1 MARPLSCHFLGQ
13 LTKEPLDGLEFVN
26 MEMNRTHNFEAF
38 ESSSSTSSFNSIP
51 PLGLS
56 SQMEIE
62 MSSVDSNIHDW
73 FLLEIVEL
81 TYFYYL
87 LLYFY

>member
-38 ESSSSTSSFNSIP
+38 ESSSSSFNSIP
-51 PLGLS
+51 PLGLVKWKLRCHQCAVTTYIRLVFIGDPS
-56 SQMEIE
+56 S
-62 MSSVDSNIHDW
+62 S
-73 FLLEIVEL
+73 EL
-81 TYFYYL
+81 TTITTDSIW
-87 LLYFY
+87 

>member
-1 MARPLSCHFLGQ
+1 MARPFVLSFFG
-13 LTKEPLDGLEFVN
+13 TVDKGTVGLEFVN

-38 ESSSSTSSFNSIP
+38 ESSSSFNSIP

-81 TYFYYL
+81 TYFYYYL
-87 LLYFY
+87 SIDSIC

>member
-1 MARPLSCHFLGQ
+1 MARPFVLSFFG
-13 LTKEPLDGLEFVN
+13 TVDKGTVGLEFVN
-26 MEMNRTHNFEAF
+26 MEMNQTHNFEAF

>member
-1 MARPLSCHFLGQ
+1 
-13 LTKEPLDGLEFVN
+13 
-26 MEMNRTHNFEAF
+26 MEMNQTHNFEAF
-38 ESSSSTSSFNSIP
+38 ESSSSFNSIP

-87 LLYFY
+87 LLYFYWLNLVKMYIVPTFFEIEWLKSLPN